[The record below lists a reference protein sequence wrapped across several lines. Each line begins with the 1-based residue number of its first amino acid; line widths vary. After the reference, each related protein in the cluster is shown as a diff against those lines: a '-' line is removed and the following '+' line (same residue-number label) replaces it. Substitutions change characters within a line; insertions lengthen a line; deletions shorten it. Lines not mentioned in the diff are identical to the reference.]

1 MGRPIKEKR
10 NQKEKVTTVYLDK
23 RALNEEPPEPQED
36 QKKSLGYII
45 GASIGVLVG
54 IPLVF
59 MLLWNW
65 LMPAIFSLPA
75 IGFFKSMGLLAMS
88 FILFRR

>member
-23 RALNEEPPEPQED
+23 RALNDDPQEE
-36 QKKSLGYII
+36 QEVEKKSPAYII
-45 GASIGVLVG
+45 GLTIGVFVG
-54 IPLVF
+54 IPLLF

-65 LMPAIFSLPA
+65 LMPTIFGLPT
-75 IGFFKSMGLLAMS
+75 IGFFKSIGLLAMS

>member
-23 RALNEEPPEPQED
+23 RALNDEPPEEEVVE
-36 QKKSLGYII
+36 KKSPAYII
-45 GASIGVLVG
+45 GLTIGVLVG
-54 IPLVF
+54 IPVAF

-65 LMPAIFSLPA
+65 LMPAIFGLPT
-75 IGFFKSMGLLAMS
+75 IGFFKSIGLLAMS